1 MNIKKVIVNVVKVSV
16 TGLILY
22 LIFDK
27 FQINIGDITTALKNS
42 SPIWWIASLGTQA
55 AAIFFSIMRW
65 RVLLTPQNLNV
76 PGGHLTRTYLVGRFL
91 GTFTPTGVGLEA
103 YKAYDIARYTK
114 KPTESVSV
122 VLVEKF
128 LTILALSLMVIFSL
142 FAITLPMKF
151 LVAVFGLFGFLLLV
165 TTVLVVKPTLLQ
177 LILKFPLPAKGKIE
191 GIINSA
197 VEAFNR
203 YRQNKGAL
211 FASVFFGVLVYAS
224 LFATFYTNG
233 QALHLPNGPEGR
245 LAAVEIN
252 DDVKATL
259 AEMDVEFMEEQS
271 EAGDPTGM
279 AQIFLTPDEEKQLT
293 ASGVE
298 LQDAVSEET
307 FIRKGLSLG
316 SVMTVGPLTQIA
328 TMIPASI
335 AGIGLREG
343 AFAGFLR
350 SSGVWV
356 GPKTI
361 LASLMWYFVSITL
374 NIVGAIIFLTRKT
387 NYQASQEEINRVLQG
402 K

>member
-1 MNIKKVIVNVVKVSV
+1 MKKIIINLVKVSV
-16 TGLILY
+16 TVAILF
-22 LIFDK
+22 LIFKK
-27 FQINIGDITTALKNS
+27 FQINMSDITTALKTS
-42 SPIWWIASLGTQA
+42 SLGWWGASLLTQA

-76 PGGHLTRTYLVGRFL
+76 PGGHLTKTYLVGRFL

-122 VLVEKF
+122 VVVEKF
-128 LTILALSLMVIFSL
+128 LTILALSLMVIISL
-142 FAITLPMKF
+142 LFITLEMKF
-151 LVAVFGLFGFLLLV
+151 QLAVFGLFGILLLV
-165 TTVLVVKPTLLQ
+165 TTVLVVQPKLLQ

-191 GIINSA
+191 GIINNA

-211 FASVFFGVLVYAS
+211 FASVFFGVMVYAS

-233 QALHLPNGPEGR
+233 QALNLPSGPEGR
-245 LAAVEIN
+245 LAAVEMT
-252 DDVKATL
+252 A
-259 AEMDVEFMEEQS
+259 DVENLLNGMHIESIEQEDGLS
-271 EAGDPTGM
+271 
-279 AQIFLTPDEEKQLT
+279 QVFLTPDEETQL
-293 ASGVE
+293 AAAGVE
-298 LQDAVSEET
+298 LHAAVTEES
-307 FIRKGLSLG
+307 FARKGLSLK

-350 SSGVWV
+350 KSGVWV

-387 NYQASQEEINRVLQG
+387 DYQASQEEINRVLKG
-402 K
+402 N